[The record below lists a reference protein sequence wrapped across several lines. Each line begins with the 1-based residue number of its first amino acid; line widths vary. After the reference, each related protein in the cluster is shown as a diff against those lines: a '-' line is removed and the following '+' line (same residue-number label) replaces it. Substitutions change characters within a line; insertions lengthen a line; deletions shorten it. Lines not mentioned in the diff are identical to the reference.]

1 MRWIQ
6 QQQLRW
12 VLVTSVHQIMSSEKH
27 DWSHFDAPNSIYYFI
42 FLNGGLNF
50 LLDHEP
56 KKSSF
61 FFQFFF
67 HEFFKFFNN
76 VF

>member
-27 DWSHFDAPNSIYYFI
+27 DWSHFDAPNSIYYYY

-61 FFQFFF
+61 FFTNFLN
-67 HEFFKFFNN
+67 FFND